1 MADPIPQPTKP
12 ISAADAAEL
21 AAFRAA
27 AEREKLIDAEFIR
40 RNQIC
45 NGMIPQAMLREI
57 AARQVDEDAKRAA
70 ESK

>member
-1 MADPIPQPTKP
+1 MPDPTPQPAKP

-27 AEREKLIDAEFIR
+27 AEREKLIEAEFVK

-45 NGMIPQAMLREI
+45 GGAIPAAMLREI
-57 AARQVDEDAKRAA
+57 AARQVDEEAKRAF